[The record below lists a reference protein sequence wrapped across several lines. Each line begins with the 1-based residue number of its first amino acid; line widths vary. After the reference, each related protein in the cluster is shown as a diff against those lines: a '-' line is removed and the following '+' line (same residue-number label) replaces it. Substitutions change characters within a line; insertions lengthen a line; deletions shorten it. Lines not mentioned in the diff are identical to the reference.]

1 MGMVTIQNT
10 VDIRTAFAAGF
21 CPLPDISDRL
31 RITFAEGQQ
40 KRINI
45 VAFMTYEI
53 GIQLT
58 HK

>member
-1 MGMVTIQNT
+1 MVTIQNA

-31 RITFAEGQQ
+31 RMTFAEGQQ

-58 HK
+58 HR